1 MTDKDHKFLHDIMNE
16 LAKIDGFV
24 FMLKIELGEDN
35 NKLMKVEKAAADAIE
50 LVQNYMSFLEKSNQ

>member
-24 FMLKIELGEDN
+24 FMLKMELGEDN
-35 NKLMKVEKAAADAIE
+35 SKLMKVEKAAAEAIE
-50 LVQNYMSFLEKSNQ
+50 LVQNYMSFLQKSNQ

>member
-1 MTDKDHKFLHDIMNE
+1 
-16 LAKIDGFV
+16 
-24 FMLKIELGEDN
+24 MLKMELGEDN